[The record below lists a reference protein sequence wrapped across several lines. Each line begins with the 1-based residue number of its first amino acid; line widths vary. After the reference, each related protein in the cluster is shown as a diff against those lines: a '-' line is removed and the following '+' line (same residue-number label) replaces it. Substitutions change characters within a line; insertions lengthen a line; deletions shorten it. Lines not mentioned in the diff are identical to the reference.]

1 MTITINTSSDQ
12 DTVISAMNNNDN
24 PIAPPADLDYIT
36 AILTNYLGIMMN
48 KYSTDQMFQA
58 LLQAQS
64 QGATCTDIT
73 SALLTAIPPQLGV
86 GTPGMGGGTPV
97 VSGAGPSGSN

>member
-36 AILTNYLGIMMN
+36 AILTNYLGIIIN
-48 KYSTDQMFQA
+48 KYNNDQMYQA
-58 LLQAQS
+58 LLQAQC
-64 QGATCTDIT
+64 QGVSCSSITAVLQTAT
-73 SALLTAIPPQLGV
+73 SSQLGA
-86 GTPGMGGGTPV
+86 GTPGMGGGYPANTG
-97 VSGAGPSGSN
+97 SG